1 MATMHTERFIGI
13 DIHKRHVVVA
23 AVDQQQKVLLSPKKI
38 SNQRFAPWAHKHL
51 QPSDQVALEATSNSW
66 TYHDQLEPMVK
77 DVVVAN
83 NYKLK
88 LISASSAK
96 TDKHDALV
104 LAKLLAANLL
114 PTVWVPPQHVRD
126 LRNMT
131 QHRWQLIQERTA
143 AKNRLHAILHQ
154 HNFHIPSGSPFQS
167 SRKDWWHN
175 LAISPV
181 EQLQIKHYWL
191 TIQHNNDLLQE
202 TEASIAQLSVSD
214 NWREDMTFLIQ
225 LPGIG
230 LYTGMTILAAIGD
243 VRRFPSPRK
252 LSGYAGLGARVWAT
266 GNTVRTGKITKQG
279 RKELRTALISSAW
292 VAVRFSDYWR
302 NRFQALAKSI
312 GTNKAITAIARK
324 ILVVIW
330 HVLTK
335 RQADRFADGQAVAR
349 SILGWCS
356 LHHLARSQG
365 LRRVDFVRQCLIQ
378 LGLLH
383 KVSSFRANGRTYY
396 LPANP

>member
-1 MATMHTERFIGI
+1 MHTERFVGI

-23 AVDQQQKVLLSPKKI
+23 AVDQQQTALLSPKKI
-38 SNQRFAPWAHKHL
+38 SNQRFASWAQNHL
-51 QPSDQVALEATSNSW
+51 KSSDQVALEATSNSW
-66 TYHDQLEPMVK
+66 TFHDHLEPMVK
-77 DVVVAN
+77 GVFVAN
-83 NYKLK
+83 SYKLK
-88 LISASSAK
+88 LITASSAK

-126 LRNMT
+126 LRNIT

-143 AKNRLHAILHQ
+143 AKNRLHGILHQ
-154 HNFHIPSGSPFQS
+154 HNIQIPAGSPFLS
-167 SRKDWWHN
+167 SSEEWWQN

-191 TIQHNNDLLQE
+191 TIHHCNDLIQE
-202 TEASIAQLSVSD
+202 TEAAIAQLSVSD
-214 NWREDMTFLIQ
+214 EWREEMTFLVQ

-243 VRRFPSPRK
+243 IRRFPSPRK
-252 LSGYAGLGARVWAT
+252 LSGYAGLGARVRAT
-266 GNTVRTGKITKQG
+266 GNIVRTGKITKQG
-279 RKELRTALISSAW
+279 RKELRTALIASAW

-349 SILGWCS
+349 SLMGWCS
-356 LHHLARSQG
+356 LHHLASSQG
-365 LRRVDFVRQCLIQ
+365 LRRIDFVKQRLCQ

-383 KVSSFRANGRTYY
+383 TVSSFRANGRTYY
-396 LPANP
+396 LPPNP